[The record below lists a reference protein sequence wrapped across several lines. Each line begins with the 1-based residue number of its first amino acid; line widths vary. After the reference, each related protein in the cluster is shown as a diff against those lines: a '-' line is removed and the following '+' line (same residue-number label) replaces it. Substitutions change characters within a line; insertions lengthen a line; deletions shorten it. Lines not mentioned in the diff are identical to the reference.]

1 MYFIVSYRRAAGT
14 RFDARYYVERH
25 IPLVEKSWKPYGLEA
40 IDAFFPA
47 REDSELIVVAMCR
60 FKDSAGL
67 DAAFAS
73 AETADIMADIDA
85 FTDIEPD
92 RLITDVFSRGS

>member
-1 MYFIVSYRRAAGT
+1 MYFVVSYRRSAGT
-14 RFDARYYVERH
+14 RFDSRYYVEQH
-25 IPLVEKSWKPYGLEA
+25 IPLVEKSWKPYGLDY

-60 FKDSAGL
+60 FKDSAAL
-67 DAAFAS
+67 DAAFA
-73 AETADIMADIDA
+73 APETADVMADIDA

-92 RLITDVFSRGS
+92 RHIADVFSPVS

>member
-1 MYFIVSYRRAAGT
+1 MYFVVSYRRAAGT
-14 RFDARYYVERH
+14 RFDSRYYVEQH
-25 IPLVEKSWKPYGLEA
+25 IPLVEKTWRQYGLEY
-40 IDAFFPA
+40 IDAFFPS

-60 FKDSAGL
+60 FRDRAAL

-73 AETADIMADIDA
+73 PETARVMADVDA

-92 RLITDVFSRGS
+92 RCIAEALAPAE

>member
-14 RFDARYYVERH
+14 RFDARYYVEQH
-25 IPLVEKSWKPYGLEA
+25 IPLVEKSWKPYGLEYV
-40 IDAFFPA
+40 DAFFPA

-60 FKDSAGL
+60 FTDRAAL

-73 AETADIMADIDA
+73 ARTADVMADIDA

-92 RLITDVFSRGS
+92 RHIADAFSRVP

>member
-1 MYFIVSYRRAAGT
+1 MHFIVSYRRAAGT
-14 RFDARYYVERH
+14 RFDSRYYAEQH
-25 IPLVEKSWKPYGLEA
+25 IPLVDKAWKPYGLEY
-40 IDAFFPA
+40 IDAFFPS

-60 FKDSAGL
+60 FRDRAAL

-73 AETADIMADIDA
+73 AETASVMADIDA

-92 RLITDVFSRGS
+92 RYITEVFARSA

>member
-1 MYFIVSYRRAAGT
+1 MFFVVSYRRAAGT
-14 RFDARYYVERH
+14 RFDSRYYVEQH
-25 IPLVEKSWKPYGLEA
+25 IPLVEKSWKPYGLEYV
-40 IDAFFPA
+40 DAFFPE

-60 FKDSAGL
+60 FKDGAAL

-73 AETADIMADIDA
+73 AETAHVMADIDA

-92 RLITDVFSRGS
+92 RHIADVFSRVP